1 MAFEPH
7 DREPLITVDE
17 YLARVLDGIEP
28 LPAFEQP
35 LIESLGLP
43 VCQRITS
50 TMDVPSF
57 DNSSMD
63 GYAVLHWDVR
73 DASPEHPVELVV
85 VGDVAAGSDEDPQ
98 IFPGTAVRVMTGAPV
113 PSKADAV
120 VPVEDTAEHRDAG
133 RWVTPEDDAPTMHVS
148 AAPVSGRFIRR
159 AGEDAAEGSV
169 VLAAGHVLSPAAL
182 ASIAAAGFA
191 EVQVTRRPR
200 VVVVSTGS
208 ELVAPGFTPARG
220 KIPDSNTELLAALIE
235 EAGGSVVGRALV
247 SDDPARLLEVLH
259 ALAPDDVD
267 LVVLSGGVSAG
278 AFDVV
283 KEVLATEGSVTFA
296 RLGMQP
302 GKPQGFGRLE
312 SGIRAFCLPG
322 NPVSALVSF
331 ELFVRPALAT
341 MLGRRIVLE
350 RTLNGIAGAG
360 WSSPAGRR
368 QYIPVEVELDSGQG
382 IVVRPSATGGSASH
396 LVVSLAAAEG
406 LAVVSAE
413 VTEVRPGD
421 AVGVLLLGD
430 RPRRPRA
437 YSPDGS
443 ARRY

>member
-1 MAFEPH
+1 
-7 DREPLITVDE
+7 
-17 YLARVLDGIEP
+17 
-28 LPAFEQP
+28 
-35 LIESLGLP
+35 
-43 VCQRITS
+43 
-50 TMDVPSF
+50 
-57 DNSSMD
+57 
-63 GYAVLHWDVR
+63 
-73 DASPEHPVELVV
+73 
-85 VGDVAAGSDEDPQ
+85 
-98 IFPGTAVRVMTGAPV
+98 
-113 PSKADAV
+113 
-120 VPVEDTAEHRDAG
+120 
-133 RWVTPEDDAPTMHVS
+133 
-148 AAPVSGRFIRR
+148 VSGRFIRR

-169 VLAAGHVLSPAAL
+169 VLSAGHVLSPAAL
-182 ASIAAAGFA
+182 ASIAAAGLA

-208 ELVAPGFTPARG
+208 ELVAPGFRPSRG

-235 EAGGSVVGRALV
+235 EAGGSVVSRALV

-259 ALAPDDVD
+259 AVAPDDVD

-283 KEVLATEGSVTFA
+283 KEALAAEGSVTFA
-296 RLGMQP
+296 RLAMQP
-302 GKPQGFGRLE
+302 GKPQGFGRLA

-350 RTLNGIAGAG
+350 RTLNGVAGAG

-421 AVGVLLLGD
+421 AVGVLLLG
-430 RPRRPRA
+430 
-437 YSPDGS
+437 
-443 ARRY
+443 